1 VKGAGMGDGGARG
14 SGADPSADGVAADNP
29 VVVTRGLTKRYG
41 PVTALEA
48 VDLTV
53 PRGAVYGLV
62 GPNGAG
68 KTTLLS
74 ILAGLRRPSAGDVDL
89 AIPRARTAVV
99 PDTPSFEPW
108 LTAREVVALARN
120 LAGLTAD
127 LEPVEGILA
136 TTGLVD
142 AADRRV
148 GGFSRGMLQRLGLA
162 AALAADP
169 ALLVLDEPA
178 AALDPAGRRDVLDL
192 VAGLQGDTTVIFS
205 SHILGDVQQVCDTIG
220 ILRHGRLLF
229 QGTTRDLLVGRAAAA
244 YSLRLRPPADPV
256 AAALEAEDWV
266 TAVERPGEDRLRVTV
281 SSVDE
286 AEAGL
291 ARVLAASGARV
302 VAITPMEADLEH
314 VFLELTG

>member
-1 VKGAGMGDGGARG
+1 MRG
-14 SGADPSADGVAADNP
+14 SGKGVVAADAA
-29 VVVTRGLTKRYG
+29 VVTTRDLTKRYG
-41 PVTALEA
+41 ALTALEG

-53 PRGAVYGLV
+53 PRGSVYGLV

-74 ILAGLRRPSAGDVDL
+74 ILAGLRHPTSGGVEL

-108 LTAREVVALARN
+108 LTAREVVVLARN

-127 LEPVEGILA
+127 PEPVERILA
-136 TTGLVD
+136 TTGLKD
-142 AADRRV
+142 ASDRRV

-162 AALAADP
+162 SALAAEP
-169 ALLVLDEPA
+169 ELLILDEPA

-192 VAGLQGDTTVIFS
+192 VAGLRGETTVIFS

-229 QGTTRDLLVGRAAAA
+229 QGTTRELLVGRAAAA
-244 YSLRLRPPADPV
+244 YSIHLRPPSAPS
-256 AAALEAEDWV
+256 ATALEAEAWV
-266 TAVERPGEDRLRVTV
+266 TAVERSGEDRLRVTV
-281 SSVDE
+281 SSLDA

-291 ARVLAASGARV
+291 ARVLAESGARV
-302 VAITPMEADLEH
+302 VAITPVEADLEH

>member
-1 VKGAGMGDGGARG
+1 VRGVGDGPPAGGAVVTARG
-14 SGADPSADGVAADNP
+14 LS
-29 VVVTRGLTKRYG
+29 KRYG
-41 PVTALEA
+41 PVTALEG
-48 VDLTV
+48 VELSV
-53 PRGAVYGLV
+53 PRGSVFGLV

-74 ILAGLRRPSAGDVDL
+74 ILAGLRRPTAGSVDL
-89 AIPRARTAVV
+89 AVPRSRMAVM

-108 LTAREVVALARN
+108 LTAREVVVLARN
-120 LAGLTAD
+120 LAGLTPAPD
-127 LEPVEGILA
+127 VVEGILA
-136 TTGLVD
+136 TTGLGD
-142 AADRRV
+142 AADRRA

-162 AALAADP
+162 AALAPEP

-192 VAGLQGDTTVIFS
+192 VAGLRGTATVVFS

-229 QGTTRDLLVGRAAAA
+229 QGTTRELLVGRAAAA
-244 YSLRLRPPADPV
+244 YSVRLRPPAGPV

-266 TAVERPGEDRLRVTV
+266 TAVERPTEDRLRVTV
-281 SSVDE
+281 SSIDA

-291 ARVLAASGARV
+291 ARVLAESGARV
-302 VAITPMEADLEH
+302 VAIAPVEADLEH

>member
-1 VKGAGMGDGGARG
+1 MTG
-14 SGADPSADGVAADNP
+14 SAVA
-29 VVVTRGLTKRYG
+29 TRGLTKRYG
-41 PVTALEA
+41 PVTALEG
-48 VDLTV
+48 VGLTV
-53 PRGAVYGLV
+53 PKGSVYGLV

-74 ILAGLRRPSAGDVDL
+74 ILAGLRHPTAGEVEL
-89 AIPRARTAVV
+89 AIPRARVAVV
-99 PDTPSFEPW
+99 PDAPSFEPW

-127 LEPVEGILA
+127 PEPVERILA
-136 TTGLVD
+136 TTRLED
-142 AADRRV
+142 ASDRRA

-162 AALAADP
+162 SALAAEP

-192 VAGLQGDTTVIFS
+192 VAGLRGETTVIFS

-229 QGTTRDLLVGRAAAA
+229 QGTTRELLVGRAAAA
-244 YSLRLRPPADPV
+244 YSIRIRPPVESA
-256 AAALEAEDWV
+256 AAALAAEEWV
-266 TAVERPGEDRLRVTV
+266 TAVERPGRDRLRVTV
-281 SSVDE
+281 SSLDA

-291 ARVLAASGARV
+291 ARVLAESRARV
-302 VAITPMEADLEH
+302 VAITPVEADLEH

>member
-1 VKGAGMGDGGARG
+1 VTEA
-14 SGADPSADGVAADNP
+14 
-29 VVVTRGLTKRYG
+29 VVTTRGLTKRYG
-41 PVTALEA
+41 AVTALEA

-53 PRGAVYGLV
+53 PRGSVYGLV

-74 ILAGLRRPSAGDVDL
+74 ILAGLRRASEGDVEL
-89 AIPRARTAVV
+89 TIPRARLAVV

-120 LAGLTAD
+120 LATLPAD
-127 LEPVEGILA
+127 GEAVERVLA
-136 TTGLVD
+136 TTGLEE

-148 GGFSRGMLQRLGLA
+148 GGFSRGMLQRLGLG
-162 AALAADP
+162 AALAVEP

-192 VAGLQGDTTVIFS
+192 VTALRGDTTVVFS

-229 QGTTRDLLVGRAAAA
+229 EGTTRELLVGRAAAA
-244 YSLRLRPPADPV
+244 FSVRLRPPAGPAV
-256 AAALEAEDWV
+256 AALEAEDWV

-281 SSVDE
+281 SSVDA

-291 ARVLAASGARV
+291 VRVLAESGARV
-302 VAITPMEADLEH
+302 VAITPVEADLEH

>member
-1 VKGAGMGDGGARG
+1 VSGAGLGDEPGGA
-14 SGADPSADGVAADNP
+14 SGANPSGDGVAANEP
-29 VVVTRGLTKRYG
+29 VVSTRGLTKLYG

-53 PRGAVYGLV
+53 PRGSVYGLV

-74 ILAGLRRPSAGDVDL
+74 ILAGLRRPTAGEVDL
-89 AIPRARTAVV
+89 AIPRARMAVV

-108 LTAREVVALARN
+108 LTAREVVALART
-120 LAGLTAD
+120 LAGLPVGA
-127 LEPVEGILA
+127 EPVDGVLA
-136 TTGLVD
+136 TTGLAD
-142 AADRRV
+142 ALDRRT

-162 AALAADP
+162 AALAAEP

-192 VAGLQGDTTVIFS
+192 VSGLRGETTVIFS

-229 QGTTRDLLVGRAAAA
+229 QGTTRELLVGRAAAA
-244 YSLRLRPPADPV
+244 YSIRLRPPAARV
-256 AAALEAEDWV
+256 AAALEAEAWV
-266 TAVERPGEDRLRVTV
+266 TTVERPGEDRLRVTV
-281 SSVDE
+281 SSLDA
-286 AEAGL
+286 AESGL
-291 ARVLAASGARV
+291 ARVLAESGARV
-302 VAITPMEADLEH
+302 VAITPVEADLEH

>member
-1 VKGAGMGDGGARG
+1 VTEA
-14 SGADPSADGVAADNP
+14 
-29 VVVTRGLTKRYG
+29 VVTTRGLTKRYG
-41 PVTALEA
+41 AVTALEA

-53 PRGAVYGLV
+53 PRGSVYGLV

-74 ILAGLRRPSAGDVDL
+74 ILAGLRRASEGDVEL
-89 AIPRARTAVV
+89 TIPRARLAVV

-120 LAGLTAD
+120 LATLPADGEAVERVLT
-127 LEPVEGILA
+127 
-136 TTGLVD
+136 TTGLED

-148 GGFSRGMLQRLGLA
+148 GGFSRGMLQRLGLG
-162 AALAADP
+162 AALAVEP

-192 VAGLQGDTTVIFS
+192 VAALRGDTTVVFS

-229 QGTTRDLLVGRAAAA
+229 EGTTRELLVGRAAAA
-244 YSLRLRPPADPV
+244 FSIRLRPPAGPAV
-256 AAALEAEDWV
+256 VALEAEEWV

-281 SSVDE
+281 SSVDA
-286 AEAGL
+286 AEARL
-291 ARVLAASGARV
+291 VRVLAESGARI
-302 VAITPMEADLEH
+302 VAITPVEADLEH

>member
-1 VKGAGMGDGGARG
+1 MRGAGKGD
-14 SGADPSADGVAADNP
+14 VAADAA
-29 VVVTRGLTKRYG
+29 VVTTRDLTKRYG
-41 PVTALEA
+41 PLTALEG

-53 PRGAVYGLV
+53 PRGSVYGLV

-74 ILAGLRRPSAGDVDL
+74 ILAGLRHPTSGGVEL

-127 LEPVEGILA
+127 PEPVERTLA
-136 TTGLVD
+136 TTGLED
-142 AADRRV
+142 ASDRRA

-162 AALAADP
+162 SALAAEP
-169 ALLVLDEPA
+169 ELLILDEPA

-192 VAGLQGDTTVIFS
+192 VAGLRGKTTVIFS

-229 QGTTRDLLVGRAAAA
+229 QGTTRELLVGRAAAA
-244 YSLRLRPPADPV
+244 YSIHLRPPSAPS
-256 AAALEAEDWV
+256 ATALEAEAWV
-266 TAVERPGEDRLRVTV
+266 TEVERSGEDRLRVTV
-281 SSVDE
+281 SSLDA

-302 VAITPMEADLEH
+302 VAITPVEADLEH

>member
-1 VKGAGMGDGGARG
+1 MTEA
-14 SGADPSADGVAADNP
+14 
-29 VVVTRGLTKRYG
+29 VVTTRGLAKRYG
-41 PVTALEA
+41 PVTALEG
-48 VDLTV
+48 VGLTV

-74 ILAGLRRPSAGDVDL
+74 ILAGLRHPTSGDVEIT
-89 AIPRARTAVV
+89 IPRARMAVV

-120 LAGLTAD
+120 LAGLEAD
-127 LEPVEGILA
+127 PGAVERILA
-136 TTGLVD
+136 TTGLTD
-142 AADRRV
+142 ASDRRA

-162 AALAADP
+162 SALAADP
-169 ALLVLDEPA
+169 ALLILDEPA

-192 VAGLQGDTTVIFS
+192 VAGLRGETTVIFS

-244 YSLRLRPPADPV
+244 YSIRLRPPAAPA
-256 AAALEAEDWV
+256 AAALEAEEWV

-281 SSVDE
+281 SSLDA

-291 ARVLAASGARV
+291 ARVLAESGARV
-302 VAITPMEADLEH
+302 VAITPVEADLEH
-314 VFLELTG
+314 VFLELTE